1 MVKEKVM
8 SELKQRIAEAGL
20 DHIISVNEDVN
31 KMGTFMVHRDHQS
44 KLEMFAV
51 DGEPLFPF
59 DAITNILYDDRI
71 ESMHYCTE
79 ETAFRILFELYN
91 DYLLIYEIGDQGNA
105 WLLRN
110 DRNEWFT
117 DGKKGTDELKSYN
130 DKFQKRI
137 FIKNLIWSIIPDI
150 NRFDDDF
157 VASEDLKTI
166 EETIWSYI
174 YETPQDTEMLLFFAH
189 QILHCKMYDD
199 DNKIT
204 IDVPRIL
211 QYIQD
216 KDLKDALLMYIR
228 GYWLNKDGE
237 ICMPDAFLEE
247 VALAMK
253 YLKQILQSSTLEGLF
268 PHIAIW
274 WRMWYNGKNKSEA
287 GDFHEYD
294 KGNSA

>member
-1 MVKEKVM
+1 MVY
-8 SELKQRIAEAGL
+8 
-20 DHIISVNEDVN
+20 
-31 KMGTFMVHRDHQS
+31 RDHQS
-44 KLEMFAV
+44 KVEMFAV

-91 DYLLIYEIGDQGNA
+91 DYLFIYEIGDQGDA

-150 NRFDDDF
+150 NRFDDD
-157 VASEDLKTI
+157 
-166 EETIWSYI
+166 
-174 YETPQDTEMLLFFAH
+174 
-189 QILHCKMYDD
+189 
-199 DNKIT
+199 NKVT
-204 IDVPRIL
+204 IDVPKIL

-216 KDLKDALLMYIR
+216 KDLKDALMMYIR
-228 GYWLNKDGE
+228 REWLDENGE
-237 ICMPDAFLEE
+237 IYIPDDFLEE
-247 VALAMK
+247 VTLAMK
-253 YLKQILQSSTLEGLF
+253 YLK
-268 PHIAIW
+268 
-274 WRMWYNGKNKSEA
+274 
-287 GDFHEYD
+287 
-294 KGNSA
+294 

>member
-1 MVKEKVM
+1 MVY
-8 SELKQRIAEAGL
+8 
-20 DHIISVNEDVN
+20 
-31 KMGTFMVHRDHQS
+31 RDHQS
-44 KLEMFAV
+44 KVEMFAV

-71 ESMHYCTE
+71 ESIHYCTE

-91 DYLLIYEIGDQGNA
+91 DYLFIYEIGDQGDA

-150 NRFDDDF
+150 NCFDDDF

-174 YETPQDTEMLLFFAH
+174 YENLSSQAYTRVFSANFVAYCVKNTCRATARLRIFA
-189 QILHCKMYDD
+189 LSATKLCS
-199 DNKIT
+199 KIH
-204 IDVPRIL
+204 I
-211 QYIQD
+211 Y
-216 KDLKDALLMYIR
+216 
-228 GYWLNKDGE
+228 
-237 ICMPDAFLEE
+237 FL
-247 VALAMK
+247 
-253 YLKQILQSSTLEGLF
+253 
-268 PHIAIW
+268 
-274 WRMWYNGKNKSEA
+274 
-287 GDFHEYD
+287 
-294 KGNSA
+294 